1 MSFGGGGGSTGV
13 TAHLHNS
20 QTGEGAPLQFNGN
33 ITTGSA
39 VQFNSTQEVP
49 IEVLL

>member
-1 MSFGGGGGSTGV
+1 MSFGGGNVSLGV
-13 TAHLHNS
+13 SAHVHNS
-20 QTGEGAPLQFNGN
+20 QTGEGGALQFNGN